1 MTLLTADIIAKFY
14 TVIWPLTRITAALM
28 TVPIL
33 SVEAANSRIRLT
45 LAVALTALVMPMFE
59 WPVIDPLS
67 AHGLITLVNEIAI
80 GIITGLTL
88 QIVTGALLLAG
99 QYISSSMGLSIATLL
114 DPTFGNVP
122 TLAQFLMIL
131 GALIFFA
138 LGGHLLV
145 ISVLVDSFSLL
156 PVGKPILDLQ
166 SIRNLLQW
174 SSMMFLGALLIALPV
189 MATLILINIGMGVVT
204 RAAPSLNIFVV
215 GFPAMI
221 FAGFLLIFVSMG
233 VTGNRIEWLWL
244 QGFSKVREILGIGS

>member
-1 MTLLTADIIAKFY
+1 MTLLTADIIAMFY

-28 TVPIL
+28 TMPFL
-33 SVEAANSRIRLT
+33 SVEAANARIRLT

-59 WPVIDPLS
+59 WPVIDPLTG
-67 AHGLITLVNEIAI
+67 HGLITLVNEIAI
-80 GIITGLTL
+80 GIFIGLTL
-88 QIVTGALLLAG
+88 QIVTSALLLAG
-99 QYISSSMGLSIATLL
+99 QYISSSMGLSIATLI

-122 TLAQFLMIL
+122 TIAQFLIIL

-138 LGGHLLV
+138 LGGHLIM

-189 MATLILINIGMGVVT
+189 MAALILINIGMGVVT

-233 VTGNRIEWLWL
+233 VTGNRIELLWL
-244 QGFSKVREILGIGS
+244 QGFSKVREVLGIGS